1 MLKAKKA
8 IEILDDVEEMEALAD
23 ALNLAYKKTQQT
35 DEALAKQMKQRVKNS
50 DVIDAVGTDIQ
61 RLVKDPVV

>member
-8 IEILDDVEEMEALAD
+8 IEMLDDVEEMETLAD
-23 ALNLAYKKTQQT
+23 ALHLAYKKTQQT

-50 DVIDAVGTDIQ
+50 DVIDAVSTDI
-61 RLVKDPVV
+61 